1 MGRVSSTAASTLGS
15 GVTTPSIQN
24 INVTAGVEATISIP
38 AGSTRF
44 YIKHRRSSKFEV
56 RYSATPSDFFS
67 NKGGN
72 VYTREGLA
80 PTTTYT
86 LYITCLNTGVLE
98 VESWS

>member
-15 GVTTPSIQN
+15 GVSSPFIQN
-24 INVTAGVEATISIP
+24 ITVTAGVETTVSIP
-38 AGSTRF
+38 AGSRVF
-44 YIKHRRSSKFEV
+44 RIKHRRSSKFEV
-56 RYSATPSDFFS
+56 RYAAAATEFFS

-72 VYTREGLA
+72 IYQRDGLA

-86 LYITCLNTGVLE
+86 VYITPLKSGILE